1 MIFNWLKFE
10 LLQMRHVAA
19 YILAVAGGN
28 ANPSEADLKKILNS
42 VGVDIVDEQLA
53 VVIKQLNGK
62 NLFQLMEEG
71 QSLLAGMPM
80 GGGAA
85 SSGAAVAEAVE
96 VVEAPKEEAK
106 KVESSDSEDSDMGM
120 GLFD

>member
-1 MIFNWLKFE
+1 
-10 LLQMRHVAA
+10 MRHVAA
-19 YILAVAGGN
+19 YILAVIGGN

-53 VVIKQLNGK
+53 VVIDQLNGK
-62 NLFQLMEEG
+62 DLFQLMEEG

-80 GGGAA
+80 GGGAGA

-96 VVEAPKEEAK
+96 VVEAPKEEVK
-106 KVESSDSEDSDMGM
+106 KAESSDSEDSDMGM

>member
-1 MIFNWLKFE
+1 
-10 LLQMRHVAA
+10 MRHVAA
-19 YILAVAGGN
+19 YILAVIGGN

-53 VVIKQLNGK
+53 VVIGQLNGK
-62 NLFQLMEEG
+62 DLFQLMEEG

-80 GGGAA
+80 GGGAAA

-106 KVESSDSEDSDMGM
+106 KDESSDSEDSDMGM

>member
-1 MIFNWLKFE
+1 
-10 LLQMRHVAA
+10 MRHVAA
-19 YILAVAGGN
+19 YILAVIGGN

-53 VVIKQLNGK
+53 VVIDQLNGK
-62 NLFQLMEEG
+62 DLFQLMEEG

-80 GGGAA
+80 GGGGGAA